1 MSTEVG
7 LTSGETPIASGT
19 GSPEFRAWISL
30 AHAYGHV
37 SKSLDR
43 SLTQEHGISLAW
55 FEVLAR
61 LSNAEGSRM
70 RLLHL
75 SQALVVSKASVTKL
89 VDRMELA
96 GLVSRVTP
104 PEDKRAVYAALT
116 QHGSATLAKALPL
129 QVHNIRQSLS
139 GLDQDELESLQGM
152 LDEVIRGFDAQWRT
166 KG

>member
-1 MSTEVG
+1 MSTELG
-7 LTSGETPIASGT
+7 LTSGETPIANGT

-37 SKSLDR
+37 SKALDR

-61 LSNAEGSRM
+61 LSNAEDTRM

-104 PEDKRAVYAALT
+104 AEDKRAVYAALT

-139 GLDQDELESLQGM
+139 GLGQDELESLQGM
-152 LDEVIRGFDAQWRT
+152 LDEVIRGFDAQWRA
-166 KG
+166 KD